1 MALTQTQIDNKIALL
16 NAELAENGVK
26 IANALKKG
34 CEPCESLFIESIK
47 MRFELFVL
55 NELSD
60 SMTWLITNTG
70 LNILTNTN
78 AKIITT

>member
-16 NAELAENGVK
+16 NAELAENGVE

-34 CEPCESLFIESIK
+34 CEPCESLFSKSIK
-47 MRFELFVL
+47 LRFEIFIL